1 MTLLRLDTVGKKLLW
16 GTAVPGTVLALASA
30 GWLWG
35 ETLVPVRDVLRVALV
50 FSCGLLA
57 ATTVSLHLFLRRP
70 LRRLNAAMLRA
81 EEGDLLVRAHV
92 SGVDELAQL
101 GASFNRMLARLTA
114 MKAEEIDTR
123 RDLAAARGMLA
134 FKDELQDRLVELAL
148 LFDVARSLNATLELP
163 ELLSR
168 ITGLV
173 SERLRIST
181 FSIMLTGGAGE
192 LEVKDAYPSKAEV
205 EGVCFSVGQ
214 GACGRA
220 AQAHRALYLPDLR
233 EEDSGFAR
241 AGLIAEE
248 GGALLC
254 VPLVHASELLGVL
267 NFHRRDPGTF
277 SSSEIDLLTAVADQA
292 AMAVK
297 NARLHEET
305 VALTITDPLTGV
317 PNRRHLFARL
327 EMELARASRFGTQ
340 VSILMIDIDHFKLLN
355 DAAGHRAGDDTLRRV
370 CSLLRGAVRQVD
382 TLARYGGEEFMLLLP
397 QVTKAEARE
406 VGEKLRRAVETHVF
420 PNGASQPSGKVTVSI
435 GVANWPVDATEQ
447 DRLVDCADA
456 ALYASK
462 REGRNLVTAYATGM
476 ELHPGRARGPRT
488 TSRSELPAALP
499 SPRAVSRPELPAAV
513 ASSGGAGRPPQGSS
527 GSTT

>member
-16 GTAVPGTVLALASA
+16 STALPGLLTVVALGGLLRAQSQLAL
-30 GWLWG
+30 
-35 ETLVPVRDVLRVALV
+35 RDVLVAALLLL
-50 FSCGLLA
+50 GALLLA
-57 ATTVSLHLFLRRP
+57 TRVSLHLYLRRP
-70 LRRLNAAMLRA
+70 LRQLNAAMRRA
-81 EEGDLLVRAHV
+81 EEGDLLVRADV
-92 SGVDELAQL
+92 SGADELAQL
-101 GASFNRMLARLTA
+101 GASFNRMLVRLTA

-173 SERLRIST
+173 SERLRIAT
-181 FSIMLTGGAGE
+181 FSIMLTSEGGE
-192 LEVKDAYPSKAEV
+192 LEVKDAYPSRLEA
-205 EGVCFSVGQ
+205 EGVRFCVGQ

-220 AQAHRALYLPDLR
+220 AQSQRALYLPDLR
-233 EEDSGFAR
+233 EEDSGFSR
-241 AGLIAEE
+241 AGLIPAEA
-248 GGALLC
+248 GALLC
-254 VPLVHASELLGVL
+254 VPMVHAGELLGVL
-267 NFHRRDPGTF
+267 NFHRRDPGSF
-277 SSSEIDLLTAVADQA
+277 SSEEIDLLTAVADQA

-305 VALTITDPLTGV
+305 VTLTITDPLTGV

-327 EMELARASRFGTQ
+327 EMELTRASRFGTQ
-340 VSILMIDIDHFKLLN
+340 VSILMLDIDHFKLLN

-370 CSLLRGAVRQVD
+370 SSLLRGAVRQVD
-382 TLARYGGEEFMLLLP
+382 MLARYGGEEFMLLLP

-406 VGEKLRRAVETHVF
+406 VAEKLRRVVEENAFAHGGT
-420 PNGASQPSGKVTVSI
+420 QPTGRVTVSI

-462 REGRNLVTAYATGM
+462 RAGRNQVTAYATGM

-488 TSRSELPAALP
+488 A
-499 SPRAVSRPELPAAV
+499 SRPELPATALPSPRT
-513 ASSGGAGRPPQGSS
+513 ASHPELPAAGTHGRGHGGS
-527 GSTT
+527 